1 MHRIYFSFTVL
12 LTLLLSCSNDSET
25 LPKGNGFEHNG
36 IFYELNNAYFAHD
49 RTTSQDDDF
58 FMYFTDGEIIS
69 INEDTNEIVFTE
81 NSSVLISF
89 RAIQNPNTANALNFA
104 PSGPYQ
110 FNSSNELLENISF
123 KFNCQSIQGSFT
135 SCETEIEI
143 TSMDS
148 NSSGAIM
155 EIIRDSS
162 LGATYN
168 FTFELIDGQI
178 INGQFIG
185 ERSYPIE

>member
-1 MHRIYFSFTVL
+1 MHRIYFSFTVIL
-12 LTLLLSCSNDSET
+12 SLLLSCSNESES
-25 LPKGNGFEHNG
+25 LPKENGFEYNG
-36 IFYELNNAYFAHD
+36 LFYDLNNYYFTLD
-49 RTTSQDDDF
+49 RTTSQTDDF
-58 FMYFTDGEIIS
+58 ILYFTDGEIIS
-69 INEDTNEIVFTE
+69 INEETNEIVFNE

-89 RAIQNPNTANALNFA
+89 RAIQNPNTPNALNFA

-148 NSSGAIM
+148 NSTGAIL
-155 EIIRDSS
+155 EIIDDSS

-178 INGQFIG
+178 IDGQFIG